1 MDTFPAAA
9 LPLLSA
15 VVAAVLPLSVEA
27 VAAGSLEEPH
37 AVSPTIMADAINR
50 DKTLFFINITL
61 LLVSKGKSAMDLLL
75 FDVLIITI
83 LTFSRNILF
92 RLFAPK
98 NRYHC

>member
-1 MDTFPAAA
+1 
-9 LPLLSA
+9 
-15 VVAAVLPLSVEA
+15 
-27 VAAGSLEEPH
+27 
-37 AVSPTIMADAINR
+37 MADAINR

>member
-15 VVAAVLPLSVEA
+15 VVAAALPLSVEA

-83 LTFSRNILF
+83 LVFLWNILF
-92 RLFAPK
+92 RLFALK